1 MLDSYGRT
9 IDYVRVSVTD
19 RCDLRCFYCMP
30 ENGVEQI
37 SHDEILRYEEI
48 VRIVRLLSQV
58 GIKKVRLTGGEPL
71 VRRGLASLVRDIKN
85 IDGIERVL
93 LTTNGMLLKENLPA
107 LVNAG
112 LDGVN
117 ISIDALS
124 EETFEKITRRSG
136 VDKVLDSVD
145 AALSYPALKVKIN
158 CVPTELNR
166 NEIIPLTGHFL
177 KDERLSLRFIEMMPI
192 GLGRECSGIPEAE
205 LVQMLQSEFGELKRL
220 PDEAGGG
227 PSRYY
232 KLASLS
238 GRVGF
243 ISAVSHAFCSDCDRI
258 RLTANGFLKTC
269 LQYDCGTQL
278 RPLLELS
285 DTELLELIRQ
295 TIMDKPERHCFS
307 SGENSG
313 LDQHIMSQIG
323 G

>member
-1 MLDSYGRT
+1 MLDSCGRN

-30 ENGVEQI
+30 EKGVEQI

-48 VRIVRLLSQV
+48 VRVVRLLSQL

-71 VRRGLASLVRDIKN
+71 VRRGLSSLVKEIKS
-85 IDGIERVL
+85 IDGIEKVL
-93 LTTNGMLLKENLPA
+93 LTTNGMQLEDKLSA
-107 LVNAG
+107 LVDAG

-117 ISIDALS
+117 ISIDSLS
-124 EETFEKITRRSG
+124 EETFERITRRKG

-145 AALSYPALKVKIN
+145 AALAYPELRVKIN
-158 CVPTELNR
+158 CVPSELNR
-166 NEIIPLTGHFL
+166 NEIIPLTARFL
-177 KDERLSLRFIEMMPI
+177 KEERLSLRFIEMMPI
-192 GLGRECSGIPEAE
+192 GLGKECTGIPEAE
-205 LVQMLQSEFGELKRL
+205 LVHMLQSEFGELTRL

-232 KLASLS
+232 KLAALP

-243 ISAVSHAFCSDCDRI
+243 ISAVSHSFCSDCDRI

-278 RPLLELS
+278 RPLFWLS
-285 DTELLELIRQ
+285 DTELLEVIRQ
-295 TIMDKPERHCFS
+295 TILNKPERHCFTS
-307 SGENSG
+307 KDGSG
-313 LDQHIMSQIG
+313 LEQHIMSQIG